1 MAAVRLRRRGARA
14 VSTLAILGAVLFS
27 APAVAFAQAPTPEVV
42 DPAAQDPS
50 GPITS
55 ADEQFVIAVRLAGLW
70 EIPAGDMASEKGES
84 QRVKEVGEA
93 LREQHKE
100 LDGLAVDAAA
110 KLNIQLPNE
119 PNQDQSN
126 WLAEMEAAEGAEF
139 DEIFVARLRAAHG
152 KIIPVVST
160 IRAATRN
167 DVVRALA
174 QQTNAF
180 VMTHLTLLE
189 STDLVNYA
197 GLPAAPNAQA
207 DPVTGAN
214 ALLAAAQARG
224 ATGGFDTTAIWL
236 VLVVAVVAGAF
247 GAVRIIRSR

>member
-42 DPAAQDPS
+42 EPAEQDPS

-70 EIPAGDMASEKGES
+70 EIPAGEMAGDKGES
-84 QRVKEVGEA
+84 QKVKEVGDSI
-93 LREQHKE
+93 RQQHIE
-100 LDGLAVDAAA
+100 LDELTVNAAA

-152 KIIPVVST
+152 KIFPVVST
-160 IRAATRN
+160 IRASTRN

-180 VMTHLTLLE
+180 VLTHITLLE

>member
-1 MAAVRLRRRGARA
+1 M
-14 VSTLAILGAVLFS
+14 GAVLF
-27 APAVAFAQAPTPEVV
+27 ATPAVAFAQAPTPEVV
-42 DPAAQDPS
+42 DPAAQDAS

-70 EIPAGDMASEKGES
+70 EIPSGEMAVEKGES
-84 QRVKEVGEA
+84 ERVQEVGA
-93 LREQHKE
+93 AIREQHVE

-139 DEIFVARLRAAHG
+139 DEIFVSRLRAAHG

-160 IRAATRN
+160 IRASTRN

>member
-1 MAAVRLRRRGARA
+1 MVAVRLRQRGVRA
-14 VSTLAILGAVLFS
+14 VSTLAVLGAVLFS
-27 APAVAFAQAPTPEVV
+27 APAVAFAAPTPGVV
-42 DPAAQDPS
+42 DPAAQDAS
-50 GPITS
+50 GPVTS

-70 EIPAGDMASEKGES
+70 EIPAGEMAIEKGES
-84 QRVKEVGEA
+84 QRVQEVGA
-93 LREQHKE
+93 AIREQHVE
-100 LDGLAVDAAA
+100 LDELTRNVAE
-110 KLNIQLPNE
+110 KLNVQLPDQ
-119 PNQDQSN
+119 PNQDQQN
-126 WLAEMEAAEGAEF
+126 WLAEMEAAEGAQF

-152 KIIPVVST
+152 KIFPVIGT
-160 IRAATRN
+160 IRGSTRN

-174 QQTNAF
+174 QQANTF
-180 VMTHLTLLE
+180 VLTHLTLLE

-197 GLPAAPNAQA
+197 ALPAAPNAQA